1 MLTIA
6 YTVCRMSAMSVGTP
20 KRNEI
25 RKVHIK
31 PYFTPHLLEEFRGI
45 AKALDIE
52 LEEAIEVHIM
62 TEGFKGIGA

>member
-1 MLTIA
+1 MTRV
-6 YTVCRMSAMSVGTP
+6 TQ

-45 AKALDIE
+45 AKALDITQ
-52 LEEAIEVHIM
+52 EEAIEVHIM
-62 TEGFKGIGA
+62 TEGFKGIGV